1 MKDDDGPESGEAGTP
16 PEETGRREALP
27 LRITAGRTQLGSRG
41 DGSSGPAPAPDR
53 MMELVYSENRERREA
68 VEATDSEL
76 ALRARGGDMVSFEA
90 LVVRKTPAVVS
101 VARRIVGDGE
111 DARDVAQLVFLR
123 VWEQISRYDEKFSF
137 NTWLYRIA
145 TNLSI
150 DFLRSTRSRERAHGA
165 TLHLV
170 RLREEMTGSQTTNAV
185 EDAELTRLFQ
195 TVSSRLTGKQKAV
208 FVLKEMEDRDTKEI
222 ARILECGES
231 TVRNHLFNARR
242 ILRREIAKICP
253 GLLERRRS

>member
-1 MKDDDGPESGEAGTP
+1 
-16 PEETGRREALP
+16 
-27 LRITAGRTQLGSRG
+27 
-41 DGSSGPAPAPDR
+41 
-53 MMELVYSENRERREA
+53 MELVYSETRERREVA
-68 VEATDSEL
+68 ELSDGEL
-76 ALRARGGDMVSFEA
+76 ALRARGGDMVAFES

-123 VWEQISRYDEKFSF
+123 VWQQLARYDEKYSF

-150 DFLRSTRSRERAHGA
+150 DFLRSSRSRERAHGA

-170 RLREEMTGSQTTNAV
+170 RRREEETFARTTIAL
-185 EDAELTRLFQ
+185 EDAELARIFQ
-195 TVSSRLTGKQKAV
+195 TVASRLTGKQKAV
-208 FVLKEMEDRDTKEI
+208 FVLKEMQDCDTKEI
-222 ARILECGES
+222 ARILNCGES

-242 ILRREIAKICP
+242 ILRREIARICP
-253 GLLERRRS
+253 GLTDRRRP

>member
-1 MKDDDGPESGEAGTP
+1 MTTEDE
-16 PEETGRREALP
+16 GRREALP
-27 LRITAGRTQLGSRG
+27 LRITAGRISPEKT
-41 DGSSGPAPAPDR
+41 
-53 MMELVYSENRERREA
+53 MELVYSESRQRRDA
-68 VEATDSEL
+68 VEFSDSEL
-76 ALRARGGDMVSFEA
+76 ALRARGGDMVSFET

-123 VWEQISRYDEKFSF
+123 VWEQLCRYDERFSF

-150 DFLRSTRSRERAHGA
+150 DFLRSSRSRERAHGA
-165 TLHLV
+165 TIHLV
-170 RLREEMTGSQTTNAV
+170 RLREEQTSSQTTNAV
-185 EDAELTRLFQ
+185 EDGELQRLFQ
-195 TVSSRLTGKQKAV
+195 TVAARLTGKQKAV
-208 FVLKEMEDRDTKEI
+208 FVLKEIEDRDTKEI
-222 ARILECGES
+222 ARILGCGES

-242 ILRREIAKICP
+242 ILRREIAKVCP

>member
-1 MKDDDGPESGEAGTP
+1 M
-16 PEETGRREALP
+16 EEEGRRQAFP
-27 LRITAGRTQLGSRG
+27 LRITPGRTSTEKVAGT
-41 DGSSGPAPAPDR
+41 GPADLHPPQ
-53 MMELVYSENRERREA
+53 MNMELVYSENRERREA
-68 VEATDSEL
+68 VELSDSDL
-76 ALRARGGDMVSFEA
+76 AVRAREGDMLSFET

-123 VWEQISRYDEKFSF
+123 VWEQISRYDEKYSF

-150 DFLRSTRSRERAHGA
+150 DFLRSSRSRERAHGA

-170 RLREEMTGSQTTNAV
+170 RHREEMTGSETTNAV
-185 EDAELTRLFQ
+185 ENGELARLFQ
-195 TVSSRLTGKQKAV
+195 TVASRLTGKQKAV

-222 ARILECGES
+222 AEILNCGES

-253 GLLERRRS
+253 GLLAGRERS

>member
-1 MKDDDGPESGEAGTP
+1 
-16 PEETGRREALP
+16 
-27 LRITAGRTQLGSRG
+27 
-41 DGSSGPAPAPDR
+41 
-53 MMELVYSENRERREA
+53 MELVYSESRDRREA
-68 VEATDSEL
+68 VELSDTEL
-76 ALRARGGDMVSFEA
+76 AVRARGGDMVSFEA

-101 VARRIVGDGE
+101 VARRVVGDGE

-123 VWEQISRYDEKFSF
+123 VWEQISRYDEKYSF

-150 DFLRSTRSRERAHGA
+150 DFLRSSRSRERAHGA

-170 RLREEMTGSQTTNAV
+170 RMREEMTASEAVNAV
-185 EDAELTRLFQ
+185 EDGELTRLFQ
-195 TVSSRLTGKQKAV
+195 TVSGRLTGKQKAV

-222 ARILECGES
+222 AAILNCGES

-253 GLLERRRS
+253 GLLEGRRS